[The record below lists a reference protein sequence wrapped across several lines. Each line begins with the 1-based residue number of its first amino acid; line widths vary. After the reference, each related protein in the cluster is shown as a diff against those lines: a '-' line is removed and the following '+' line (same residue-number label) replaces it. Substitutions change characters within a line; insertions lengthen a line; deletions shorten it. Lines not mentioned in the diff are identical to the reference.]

1 MQPFS
6 VGSAMPMDSANALL
20 HLLYSTIWVGSQFVF
35 SHYENS
41 RHNNIAP
48 ADTDRYRRYKSNF
61 DAVFEASQFL
71 VYFVAINLL
80 VANVL
85 FTRDCID
92 TSKILKFQYCL
103 NLMGFT
109 QMAFALCLHAL
120 TTVYRKRSEPDKTSR
135 RGRRKKLEDGWVLLP
150 ESWVML

>member
-1 MQPFS
+1 
-6 VGSAMPMDSANALL
+6 MPMDAANGLL

-35 SHYENS
+35 SHYENN
-41 RHNNIAP
+41 RHKNIAP

-80 VANVL
+80 VGNVL

-92 TSKILKFQYCL
+92 RVKVMGFQYSL

-120 TTVYRKRSEPDKTSR
+120 TTVYLRTVKTDKALRKGRRRRSED
-135 RGRRKKLEDGWVLLP
+135 
-150 ESWVML
+150 SWVVLPDQNRLL